1 MVESLLFTSSDDS
14 NLTQNILADVPLLRQ
29 GKCRFGHFIDG
40 EVMFYLDEPVRDKL
54 CFVLGH
60 TGPPADNLLSMF
72 TIVNTLKLNGA
83 KAIILVIPYLGYARS
98 DRDKPLQPIN
108 SQLFAG
114 FLKQAGASQIICL
127 DLHSELNKKHFTI
140 PLTHLSALPLMADI
154 YQSLNIPS
162 LTIATPDLGGSDR
175 AKLFAKALGIKN
187 IVVIEKYRPS
197 IQNAVTLKI
206 TGDVNNKNVILVDD
220 MIQTGSTLLAAAKLL
235 RSKGAKN
242 LYIAVTHCV
251 YQSKGINLLTSTSF
265 FEKILITNS
274 LKPQGKLPSKVSI
287 IDISH
292 LLSMAIARTTSSSV
306 T

>member
-14 NLTQNILADVPLLRQ
+14 NLAQNIIANVPLLRQ
-29 GKCRFGHFIDG
+29 GRCRFGHFIDG
-40 EVMFYLDEPVRDKL
+40 EVMFYLDEPVRNKP
-54 CFVLGH
+54 CFVLGN

-72 TIVNTLKLNGA
+72 TIVNTLKINGA
-83 KAIILVIPYLGYARS
+83 KPIISVVPYLGYARS

-108 SQLFAG
+108 SKLFAE

-127 DLHSELNKKHFTI
+127 DLHSKLNIKYFTI

-154 YQSLNIPS
+154 YQSLNIPN
-162 LTIATPDLGGSDR
+162 LTIATPDLGGLDR
-175 AKLFAKALGIKN
+175 AKLFAKALGFKDV
-187 IVVIEKYRPS
+187 VVIEKYHPS
-197 IQNAVTLKI
+197 IQSTVPLKI

-220 MIQTGSTLLAAAKLL
+220 MIQSGGTLLAAAKLL

-251 YQSKGINLLTSTSF
+251 YQSKGINLLTSTSLF
-265 FEKILITNS
+265 KKILITNS
-274 LKPQGKLPSKVSI
+274 LNPQEKLPSKVSI
-287 IDISH
+287 VDISH
-292 LLSMAIARTTSSSV
+292 LLSMAITRTTSSSV

>member
-1 MVESLLFTSSDDS
+1 MAESLLFTSSDSS
-14 NLTQNILADVPLLRQ
+14 NLAQNIIAAVPSLRQ
-29 GKCRFGHFIDG
+29 GKYRLGHFIDG

-54 CFVLGH
+54 CFVFGH

-83 KAIILVIPYLGYARS
+83 KSIISVIPYLGYARS

-127 DLHSELNKKHFTI
+127 DLHSELNKKFFTI

-154 YQSLNIPS
+154 YQSLNIPN

-175 AKLFAKALGIKN
+175 AKLFAKAMGIKN

-197 IQNAVTLKI
+197 VQSAVPLKI
-206 TGDVNNKNVILVDD
+206 TGNVNNKNVILVDD
-220 MIQTGSTLLAAAKLL
+220 MIQTGGTLLAAAKLL

-242 LYIAVTHCV
+242 LYVAVTHCV
-251 YQSKGINLLTSTSF
+251 YQSKGINLLTSTSLF
-265 FEKILITNS
+265 KKILITNS
-274 LKPQGKLPSKVSI
+274 LKPQEKLPSKVSV

-292 LLSMAIARTTSSSV
+292 LLSTAIARITSSSV